1 MTDVP
6 HYELDMAAQDIFDL
20 MRRQPGD
27 VFTPDQLAGQLEYQ
41 PGEIDVGLR
50 RLLDLGFVERAPGAP
65 ESFILSGS
73 APEL

>member
-6 HYELDMAAQDIFDL
+6 HYELDVAAQDIFDL

-50 RLLDLGFVERAPGAP
+50 QLLDLGFVERAPGAP
-65 ESFILSGS
+65 GSFILSGS